1 MARVT
6 AVDDVRDLLHPM
18 SYLSSARRA
27 RRPSVPTVPDSGV
40 GDKIAEGRPH
50 D

>member
-1 MARVT
+1 MVRVS
-6 AVDDVRDLLHPM
+6 AVDDDPDLLHPM
-18 SYLSSARRA
+18 SNLPTARRA

-40 GDKIAEGRPH
+40 GDKSAEGRPH